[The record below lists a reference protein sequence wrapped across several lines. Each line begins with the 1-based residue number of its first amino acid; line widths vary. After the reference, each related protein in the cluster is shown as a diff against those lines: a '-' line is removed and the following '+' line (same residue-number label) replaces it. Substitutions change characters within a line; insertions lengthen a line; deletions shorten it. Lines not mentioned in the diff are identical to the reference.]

1 MTRKTRIRLAIGLF
15 ATVFFVQALP
25 LGPAQARSAKRN
37 VQKAAAVNGNQA
49 ADNQPSYVAAVLME
63 PRTGQILFGQDMH
76 KPWPPASLTKMMLM
90 LIVMEKVKQGTIRLT
105 DPVEVSARAS
115 KMGGSQVYLKQGEMF
130 PLEVMMKAI
139 VIHSANDASERIA
152 GDSAAFVDM
161 MNQRANE
168 LGLKNTKYYNVHG
181 LPPER
186 GQPSDVTSAY
196 DTALLARELIKY
208 PEILKWASTAK
219 EDFRD
224 GKFVLQNTN
233 HLIGKFQGADG
244 IAVDLRVGELGRIPA
259 AVEAAAYF
267 VVAESLTNITKHA
280 QAAHVRITLA
290 RERDGLRLISVTLG
304 SSTNKIRFREASR
317 LLAMGFNDYK
327 MFTVL
332 KAGESVTQDIRIRG
346 GMISALRA
354 VAGVPAEILIK
365 RAEEKQVK
373 SSIQMNS
380 PVWAPLKKGD
390 KLGEITITLGDK
402 ALGKFILISDKD
414 IERSNVF
421 KRLWDRFF

>member
-1 MTRKTRIRLAIGLF
+1 MTRKTGIRLAIGLF
-15 ATVFFVQALP
+15 ATVFFVHALP
-25 LGPAQARSAKRN
+25 LGPAQARSAKRR

-49 ADNQPSYVAAVLME
+49 SDNQPSYVASVLME
-63 PRTGQILFGQDMH
+63 PRTGQILFEQEMH

-105 DPVEVSARAS
+105 DPVEVSPRAS

-139 VIHSANDASERIA
+139 VIHSANDASEAVAERIA

-161 MNQRANE
+161 MNRRANE

-186 GQPSDVTSAY
+186 GQPSDMTSAY

-244 IAVDLRVGELGRIPA
+244 IKTGSYHEAGFNLA
-259 AVEAAAYF
+259 ATA
-267 VVAESLTNITKHA
+267 
-280 QAAHVRITLA
+280 
-290 RERDGLRLISVTLG
+290 ERDGLRLISVTLG

-317 LLAMGFNDYK
+317 LLTMGFNDYK

-414 IERSNVF
+414 IDQSNVF

>member
-1 MTRKTRIRLAIGLF
+1 MTRKTGIRLAIGLF
-15 ATVFFVQALP
+15 TTVFFVQALP
-25 LGPAQARSAKRN
+25 LGSAQARSAKRR

-49 ADNQPSYVAAVLME
+49 SDNQPSYVAAVLME
-63 PRTGQILFGQDMH
+63 PRTGQILSEQDMH

-139 VIHSANDASERIA
+139 VIHSANDASEAVAERIA
-152 GDSAAFVDM
+152 GDSVAFVGM

-244 IAVDLRVGELGRIPA
+244 IKTGSYHEAGFNLA
-259 AVEAAAYF
+259 ATA
-267 VVAESLTNITKHA
+267 
-280 QAAHVRITLA
+280 
-290 RERDGLRLISVTLG
+290 ERDGLRLISVTLG

-317 LLAMGFNDYK
+317 LLTMGFNDYK
-327 MFTVL
+327 MFTLL

-346 GMISALRA
+346 GTISALRA

-373 SSIQMNS
+373 SSIRMNS
-380 PVWAPLKKGD
+380 PIWAPLKKGD
-390 KLGEITITLGDK
+390 KLGEITVTLGDK

-414 IERSNVF
+414 IEQSNVF